1 MNRFLVAVGISS
13 ALLVGA
19 LAAAAQPMSQ
29 AALFKRQLSDCMSRR
44 MGADRTLSYKDAM
57 RTCKDRLQ
65 PAKEALASNSPRE
78 ADTKA
83 H

>member
-1 MNRFLVAVGISS
+1 MNRFMVAVGLSS
-13 ALLVGA
+13 VLLVGSHA
-19 LAAAAQPMSQ
+19 MAAQPMSQ

-65 PAKEALASNSPRE
+65 PAKEALAANSPRDS
-78 ADTKA
+78 DTKA